1 MLKKSPDSFDAV
13 ARAIANG
20 NPPDWLVPALEHF
33 KAFVRGKP
41 LSNKEWQRAWKHSE
55 QMRWAA
61 DVLIKDLQRIFKDV
75 SSPDVATAIKV
86 LTKTKNFYQ
95 ERPRTGGGHR
105 PNERRL
111 VCAAVVVEAWKLVHD
126 GNVEPRSKEV
136 LEACA
141 DYWAACGHE
150 ERDAENWW
158 RDTNHAVAEPDQF
171 VQQILAAY
179 AHN

>member
-13 ARAIANG
+13 ARTIAQG

-33 KAFVRGKP
+33 RGFVGGKP
-41 LSNKEWQRAWKHSE
+41 LSNKEWQWAWKHSE
-55 QMRWAA
+55 EMRRAA
-61 DVLIKDLQRIFKDV
+61 DILIKDLQRIFKGV

-86 LTKTKNFYQ
+86 LTKTKSFYQ
-95 ERPRTGGGHR
+95 ERPRTRGGHN
-105 PNERRL
+105 PHAPRL
-111 VCAAVVVEAWKLVHD
+111 VCAAVIVEAFRLVR
-126 GNVEPRSKEV
+126 GNVEPRNKEV
-136 LEACA
+136 LETCA

-158 RDTNHAVAEPDQF
+158 RDTNHAVANPDQF